1 MSNLIIEKCKLKN
14 KSYRTAIDIISNEYN
29 YGHLDVHHNQF
40 ALYAFFFK
48 QCFKEE

>member
-1 MSNLIIEKCKLKN
+1 MSNLVIEQNKLKN
-14 KSYRTAIDIISNEYN
+14 KSYRAAIDIISNEYN
-29 YGHLDVHHNQF
+29 DGHLDVHHCQF